1 MPLFKKRKVE
11 EVIGSEEAKIV
22 KNGRDTIVLGPL
34 LLTGQKEGNFYVQDI
49 LTVNADANIV
59 GDVTATNCVI
69 NGKVTGNIVCAKE
82 LYLGAT
88 AVVGGSIMAKAAVID
103 TGCIING
110 TVLLAP
116 RVETAILSIKIA
128 EAENMLVNET
138 VMPKVYVDSPK
149 SEEKPKID
157 LPVAEYKPLVK
168 IKEEIIKQKTS
179 PIIAHPAGQIDNW
192 W

>member
-179 PIIAHPAGQIDNW
+179 PIIAHPTGQIDNW

>member
-1 MPLFKKRKVE
+1 MSLFKKRKVE
-11 EVIGSEEAKIV
+11 DIIGTQETKIV

-49 LTVNADANIV
+49 LTVDADADIM

-82 LYLGAT
+82 LHLGAT
-88 AVVGGSIMAKAAVID
+88 AVIGGSIMAKGAVID

-138 VMPKVYVDSPK
+138 VMPKIRINSPE
-149 SEEKPKID
+149 SEEMPKMD

-168 IKEEIIKQKTS
+168 RQEEIIKQKTNT
-179 PIIAHPAGQIDNW
+179 IAAHPTGQIDNW

>member
-1 MPLFKKRKVE
+1 MSLFKKQKVE
-11 EVIGSEEAKIV
+11 DVIEAQKTKIV
-22 KNGRDTIVLGPL
+22 KKGRDTIVLGPL
-34 LLTGQKEGNFYVQDI
+34 SLTGQEEGNFYVQDI
-49 LTVNADANIV
+49 LTVSANANIV

-69 NGKVTGNIVCAKE
+69 NGKVTGNIVCAKD
-82 LYLGAT
+82 LHLGAT
-88 AVVGGSIMAKAAVID
+88 AVIGGSIMAKAAVID

-138 VMPKVYVDSPK
+138 VMPKIYVDSPK
-149 SEEKPKID
+149 SEEKPKIG
-157 LPVAEYKPLVK
+157 LSVAEYKPLVK
-168 IKEEIIKQKTS
+168 IQEEIIKQKTN
-179 PIIAHPAGQIDNW
+179 PTTVHPTVQIDNW